1 VDAPARPLGLSA
13 AGYLIG
19 MEVLAWILALAL
31 VFSGNVLAVRH
42 RMFWGIGFI
51 LTGMITGIGASSLAN

>member
-1 VDAPARPLGLSA
+1 
-13 AGYLIG
+13 
-19 MEVLAWILALAL
+19 MEVLAWILTLAL

-51 LTGMITGIGASSLAN
+51 LTGMITGVGASSLAN